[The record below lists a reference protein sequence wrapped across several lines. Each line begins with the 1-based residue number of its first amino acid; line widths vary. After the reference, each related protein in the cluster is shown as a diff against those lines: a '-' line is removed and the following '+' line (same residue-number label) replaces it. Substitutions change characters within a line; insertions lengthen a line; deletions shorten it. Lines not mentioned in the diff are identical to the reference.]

1 MSENYIGFH
10 SYILGVETKELIE
23 LKEIQEI
30 KKEKSKGIFDD
41 SLRLITKDKQEYF
54 LSNLFKRDEVYDLLV
69 QLTGQAMQRW
79 LKNAGG
85 DAPGQSTDAAF
96 TAAELSSK
104 RSIQQTNRLLAE
116 GRASHH
122 QLVSPLKQDLA
133 AQKRNNNYCAR
144 FRLPADQYL
153 ISGLDATYSK
163 DAAVDRDPHFLS
175 QVPPGVVHLTGRV
188 YLSQTFLTFESEERL
203 PAPQHNLP
211 VCKAV
216 FPLYTIKRVERLNKG
231 AYTSGVAIT
240 TCHKMEHDFFLRVS
254 KWITLF
260 VKNPNHTNAFFY
272 IFWWG
277 IIGRK
282 KCMRA
287 ILRNTQ
293 RPAFKANPLVQ
304 KSQAVYGHMR
314 V

>member
-41 SLRLITKDKQEYF
+41 SLRLITKDKQEYY
-54 LSNLFKRDEVYDLLV
+54 LSNMFKRDEVYDLLV

-96 TAAELSSK
+96 TAAELSNK
-104 RSIQQTNRLLAE
+104 RSIQQLADG
-116 GRASHH
+116 GRSLHH

-133 AQKRNNNYCAR
+133 AQKRNSNYCSR
-144 FRLPADQYL
+144 FRLPADQNL

-163 DAAVDRDPHFLS
+163 DAAADRDPYFLS
-175 QVPPGVVHLTGRV
+175 QVPPGVVHLIGRV
-188 YLSQTFLTFESEERL
+188 YLSQTFLTFESQERL

-240 TCHKMEHDFFLRVS
+240 TCHQMEHDFFLHVS
-254 KWITLF
+254 Q
-260 VKNPNHTNAFFY
+260 V
-272 IFWWG
+272 
-277 IIGRK
+277 
-282 KCMRA
+282 M
-287 ILRNTQ
+287 
-293 RPAFKANPLVQ
+293 
-304 KSQAVYGHMR
+304 AVNCAHD
-314 V
+314 